1 MRAHILQLLRSRYNS
16 YVSGEEVS
24 RQLKVSRTAVWKQIQ
39 SLKQAG
45 YHIETHPKRGYA
57 LSQIPDLLLPEE
69 IRHNLSA
76 NMLGRFIHYYQE
88 IGSTNDEAKVLASA
102 GAAAGTLVIAEQQHA
117 GRGRLARGWFSPP
130 AGGIWLSV
138 ILRPPFLP
146 AEAPKCTLMAA
157 VALSSAI
164 RKTTGLPCG
173 IKWPNDILVEGKKVA
188 GILTEMSAEIDIINY
203 IVIGMGINVN
213 ITKEDFP
220 PELQDVGT
228 SLQIAGGRQVNRLD
242 LLRVLLAE
250 LEDAYEI
257 SVKQGFGSLLDRWRH
272 MSVTIGQTVDVTT
285 SDEAFAG
292 VAADI
297 DAEGALLVDTI
308 SGRRRVIAG
317 DVSIRPR
324 S

>member
-1 MRAHILQLLRSRYNS
+1 MRAHILQLLRSSYDS

-24 RQLKVSRTAVWKQIQ
+24 RQLKVSRTAVWKHIQ

-57 LSQIPDLLLPEE
+57 LRQIPDRLLPEE

-76 NMLGRFIHYYQE
+76 NMLGRFIHYYQA
-88 IGSTNDEAKVLASA
+88 IGSTNDEAKSLASA
-102 GAAAGTLVIAEQQHA
+102 GAAAGTLVIAEEQYA
-117 GRGRLARGWFSPP
+117 GRGRMARGWFSPST
-130 AGGIWLSV
+130 GGIWFSV
-138 ILRPPFLP
+138 ILRPSFSPV
-146 AEAPKCTLMAA
+146 EAPKCTLMAA

-164 RKTTGLPCG
+164 RKVTGLPCG
-173 IKWPNDILVEGKKVA
+173 IKWPNDILLQGKKVA

-203 IVIGMGINVN
+203 VVIGMGINVN
-213 ITKEDFP
+213 IAKEDFP
-220 PELQDVGT
+220 FELQDVGT

-250 LEDAYEI
+250 LEEVYDI
-257 SVKQGFGSLLDRWRH
+257 SVRQGFGSLLDRWRH
-272 MSVTIGQTVDVTT
+272 MSVTIGQTVDVTA
-285 SDEAFAG
+285 SDEVFTG

-317 DVSIRPR
+317 DVTIRPR
-324 S
+324 G